1 MSTVKI
7 NNKNYEVPELTFRH
21 SKLLEQYGVSI
32 RNMVNID
39 AIFTITSAFVAI
51 VAKCD
56 LNTADELIEQHI
68 FGGGDLKDIFNA
80 YTKALNDSSFFTKLL
95 ESLGEEKED
104 KPTEK
109 KSKALKVAEKTEAV

>member
-7 NNKNYEVPELTFRH
+7 NNKNYEVPEFTFRH

-32 RNMVNID
+32 RNLVNVD

-68 FGGGDLKDIFNA
+68 FGGGDLKDIYNA
-80 YTKALNDSSFFTKLL
+80 YVKALNDSSFFMKLL
-95 ESLGEEKED
+95 ESLGEEKVN
-104 KPTEK
+104 KATEK
-109 KSKALKVAEKTEAV
+109 KSKSLKVSEKAEAE